1 MCGSLQRSTTPSE
14 IWAGRTILDSVE
26 FYWKKTARRYDMR
39 INCPTVIILAY
50 ARQEVHFG
58 VGFESHRQR
67 YFCAPENT
75 GAGSRACRGRMC
87 QCPWEAT
94 LIDIAETQ
102 GGDPKTQHEV
112 EHVWFST
119 EVDDSLR
126 NLSRANDTGFCRV
139 LLKENGSA
147 LRYAHKLPDCYNPCV
162 RAPGG
167 TFWCRLRIPPAALF
181 LFFSG
186 NASKWLCC
194 LAVMM
199 AYALLSYGVF
209 FFVTHTA
216 HRWMAIAHY

>member
-1 MCGSLQRSTTPSE
+1 MPWSNVSMSLRSHLN
-14 IWAGRTILDSVE
+14 RHRRN
-26 FYWKKTARRYDMR
+26 ARRGPKDTTR
-39 INCPTVIILAY
+39 
-50 ARQEVHFG
+50 
-58 VGFESHRQR
+58 
-67 YFCAPENT
+67 
-75 GAGSRACRGRMC
+75 SRACVVLYRGRRLPQNM
-87 QCPWEAT
+87 
-94 LIDIAETQ
+94 
-102 GGDPKTQHEV
+102 
-112 EHVWFST
+112 
-119 EVDDSLR
+119 
-126 NLSRANDTGFCRV
+126 SRANDTGFCRV

-167 TFWCRLRIPPAALF
+167 TFWSRLRIPPAALF

>member
-1 MCGSLQRSTTPSE
+1 MVLFRNE
-14 IWAGRTILDSVE
+14 IFVL
-26 FYWKKTARRYDMR
+26 KKTFSKED
-39 INCPTVIILAY
+39 
-50 ARQEVHFG
+50 
-58 VGFESHRQR
+58 
-67 YFCAPENT
+67 APENTET

-94 LIDIAETQ
+94 LIDIAETQAETQ

-126 NLSRANDTGFCRV
+126 NLTRANDTGFCRV

-186 NASKWLCC
+186 SASNRYNNFDKYKRWHRTHANEHCMATWKIMHNLNHTGDCAVWL
-194 LAVMM
+194 
-199 AYALLSYGVF
+199 
-209 FFVTHTA
+209 
-216 HRWMAIAHY
+216 